1 MPTGHGRS
9 STLSVALALGTVY
22 IVWGSTY
29 LAIAYVVETLPPILS
44 GGIRFLVAGS
54 LLLAFLLAQAW
65 CRRRR
70 DPTSR
75 LVRPRLVEWRTAAI
89 VGTFLLLGGNGL
101 VSVAELRIP
110 SSIAAVIIAT
120 VPIWMSLGEAVLVR
134 RVPSPLTIGGLAV
147 GLVGVVILLLP
158 TGGVDEIDPVGVAI
172 VVISALC
179 WTTGSLYA
187 RRAPLPA
194 NQLMGSGME
203 QLVGGGVMLGVAVML
218 GEFASLEPGSVS
230 TASLLG
236 LLYLIVFG
244 SLIAFTAYVWLLEH
258 APISTVAT
266 YAYVNP
272 VVAVF
277 LGLLFRDEPLTP
289 RILLAAALI
298 IGAVVAMVSGRPREA
313 EEGGPGPEVASLE
326 PADDAA

>member
-1 MPTGHGRS
+1 MPTSHGRS

-29 LAIAYVVETLPPILS
+29 LAIAYVVETLPPIMA
-44 GGIRFLVAGS
+44 GGIRFTVAGS

-65 CRRRR
+65 WRRRR
-70 DPTSR
+70 AADSR
-75 LVRPRLVEWRTAAI
+75 LVRPRLIEWRTAAI
-89 VGTFLLLGGNGL
+89 VGAFLLLGGNGL
-101 VSVAELRIP
+101 VSVAERRIP
-110 SSIAAVIIAT
+110 SYIAAVIIAT
-120 VPIWMSLGEAVLVR
+120 VPIWMSVGEAVMTR
-134 RVPSPLTIGGLAV
+134 RRPSLLAIGGLVV
-147 GLVGVVILLLP
+147 GLVGVAILLLP
-158 TGGVDEIDPVGVAI
+158 SQGIDAIDPIGIGI
-172 VVISALC
+172 VLCSALC
-179 WTTGSLYA
+179 WSAGSLYA

-203 QLVGGGVMLGVAVML
+203 QLVGGGVMLAVAVVL
-218 GEFASLEPGSVS
+218 GEVASLQPGSVS
-230 TASLLG
+230 VESLLG
-236 LLYLIVFG
+236 LGYLIVFG
-244 SLIAFTAYVWLLEH
+244 SLLAFTAYVWLLDH

-298 IGAVVAMVSGRPREA
+298 IGAVVAMVSGRPRQAQEPA
-313 EEGGPGPEVASLE
+313 PGPDVASLE
-326 PADDAA
+326 AADDTA

>member
-1 MPTGHGRS
+1 MPTSHGRS

-29 LAIAYVVETLPPILS
+29 LAIAYVVETLPPIMA
-44 GGIRFLVAGS
+44 GGVRFTVAGS
-54 LLLAFLLAQAW
+54 LLLAFLLAQARW
-65 CRRRR
+65 RRRR
-70 DPTSR
+70 APESR
-75 LVRPRLVEWRTAAI
+75 LTRPRLIEWRTAAI

-101 VSVAELRIP
+101 VSVAEQRIP

-120 VPIWMSLGEAVLVR
+120 VPIWMNLGEAVMTR
-134 RVPSPLTIGGLAV
+134 RMPSLLAIGGLAV
-147 GLVGVVILLLP
+147 GLVGVAILLLP
-158 TGGVDEIDPVGVAI
+158 SEGIDAIDPVGVVI
-172 VVISALC
+172 VMCSALA
-179 WTTGSLYA
+179 WTAGSLYA

-203 QLVGGGVMLGVAVML
+203 QLVGGGVMLAVAVLL
-218 GEFASLEPGSVS
+218 GEYASLEPGSVS
-230 TASLLG
+230 TESLLG
-236 LLYLIVFG
+236 LAYLIVFG

-277 LGLLFRDEPLTP
+277 LGVLFRDEPLTP

-298 IGAVVAMVSGRPREA
+298 IGAVVAMVSGRPRGADEA
-313 EEGGPGPEVASLE
+313 RPAAEVASLE
-326 PADDAA
+326 AADDAA

>member
-29 LAIAYVVETLPPILS
+29 LAIAYVVETLPPIMA
-44 GGIRFLVAGS
+44 GGVRFTVAGS

-65 CRRRR
+65 WRRRR
-70 DPTSR
+70 APESR
-75 LVRPRLVEWRTAAI
+75 LTRPRLIEWRTAAI

-101 VSVAELRIP
+101 VSVAEQKIP

-120 VPIWMSLGEAVLVR
+120 VPIWMNLGEAVMTR
-134 RVPSPLTIGGLAV
+134 RMPSLLAIGGLGV
-147 GLVGVVILLLP
+147 GLVGVAILLLP
-158 TGGVDEIDPVGVAI
+158 SEGIDAIDPVGVVI
-172 VVISALC
+172 VMCSALA
-179 WTTGSLYA
+179 WTAGSLYA

-203 QLVGGGVMLGVAVML
+203 QLVGGGVMLAVAVVL
-218 GEFASLEPGSVS
+218 GEYASLEPGSVS
-230 TASLLG
+230 TESLLG
-236 LLYLIVFG
+236 LAYLIVFG

-277 LGLLFRDEPLTP
+277 LGVLFRDEPLTP

-298 IGAVVAMVSGRPREA
+298 IGAVVAMVSGRPRNADEA
-313 EEGGPGPEVASLE
+313 RPGAEVASLE
-326 PADDAA
+326 AADDAA

>member
-1 MPTGHGRS
+1 MPTSHGRS

-29 LAIAYVVETLPPILS
+29 LAIAYVVETLPPIMA
-44 GGIRFLVAGS
+44 GGIRFTVAGS

-65 CRRRR
+65 WRRRR
-70 DPTSR
+70 AADSR
-75 LVRPRLVEWRTAAI
+75 LVRPRLIEWRTAAI
-89 VGTFLLLGGNGL
+89 VGAFLLLGGNGL
-101 VSVAELRIP
+101 VSVAERRIP
-110 SSIAAVIIAT
+110 SYIAAVIIAT
-120 VPIWMSLGEAVLVR
+120 VPIWMSVGEAVMTR
-134 RVPSPLTIGGLAV
+134 RRPSLLAIGGLVV
-147 GLVGVVILLLP
+147 GLVGVAILLLP
-158 TGGVDEIDPVGVAI
+158 SQGIDAIDPIGIGI
-172 VVISALC
+172 VLCSALC
-179 WTTGSLYA
+179 WSAGSLYA

-203 QLVGGGVMLGVAVML
+203 QLVGGGVMLAVAVVL
-218 GEFASLEPGSVS
+218 GEFASLQPGSVS
-230 TASLLG
+230 VESLLG
-236 LLYLIVFG
+236 LGYLIVFG
-244 SLIAFTAYVWLLEH
+244 SLLAFTAYVWLLDH

-298 IGAVVAMVSGRPREA
+298 IGAVVAMVSGRPRQAQEPA
-313 EEGGPGPEVASLE
+313 PGPDVASLE
-326 PADDAA
+326 AADDTA

>member
-1 MPTGHGRS
+1 MPTRHGRS

-54 LLLAFLLAQAW
+54 LLLAFIAAQAW
-65 CRRRR
+65 WRRRR
-70 DPTSR
+70 TPSSG
-75 LVRPRLVEWRTAAI
+75 LARPRLVEWRTAAV

-101 VSVAELRIP
+101 VSVAEQRIP

-120 VPIWMSLGEAVLVR
+120 VPIWMSLGEAILVR
-134 RVPSPLTIGGLAV
+134 RMPSLLTIGGLVV

-158 TGGVDEIDPVGVAI
+158 SGGVDEIDPVGVAI
-172 VVISALC
+172 VVCSAIC

-187 RRAPLPA
+187 RRAPLPS
-194 NQLMGSGME
+194 NQLLGSGME
-203 QLVGGGVMLGVAVML
+203 QLVGGSVMLAVAVLL

-230 TASLLG
+230 TASLLSLG
-236 LLYLIVFG
+236 YLIVFG

-258 APISTVAT
+258 APITTVAT

-277 LGLLFRDEPLTP
+277 LGLLFRAEPLTP

-313 EEGGPGPEVASLE
+313 DEASPDAEAAHLE
-326 PADDAA
+326 AADDAA

>member
-1 MPTGHGRS
+1 MPTSHGRS

-29 LAIAYVVETLPPILS
+29 LAIAYVVETLPPIMA
-44 GGIRFLVAGS
+44 GGVRFTVAGS
-54 LLLAFLLAQAW
+54 LLLAFLLAQARW
-65 CRRRR
+65 RRRR
-70 DPTSR
+70 APESR
-75 LVRPRLVEWRTAAI
+75 LTRPRLIEWRTAAI

-101 VSVAELRIP
+101 VSVAEQRIP

-120 VPIWMSLGEAVLVR
+120 VPIWMNLGEAVMTR
-134 RVPSPLTIGGLAV
+134 RMPSLLAIGGLGV
-147 GLVGVVILLLP
+147 GLVGVAILLLP
-158 TGGVDEIDPVGVAI
+158 SEGIDAIDPVGVVI
-172 VVISALC
+172 VMCSALA
-179 WTTGSLYA
+179 WTAGSLYA

-203 QLVGGGVMLGVAVML
+203 QLVGGGVMLAVAVLL
-218 GEFASLEPGSVS
+218 GEYASLEPGSVS
-230 TASLLG
+230 TESLLG
-236 LLYLIVFG
+236 LAYLIVFG

-277 LGLLFRDEPLTP
+277 LGVLFRDEPLTP

-298 IGAVVAMVSGRPREA
+298 IGAVVAMVSGRPRGADEA
-313 EEGGPGPEVASLE
+313 RPGAEVATLE
-326 PADDAA
+326 AADDAA